1 MWNSCMKILYVSG
14 MYPTPKFPQKGIF
27 SHEQV
32 KALKKIGVDID
43 VVVPYTFYDREIKN
57 EYWEYEGVNIRYI
70 KYFKIPGTAD
80 FHRSGKALFH
90 SLDRELDLKSYD
102 IYHADAALPVGQAVM
117 YAAKKYDK
125 KYIIHGHGLDV
136 FLDVSYKDKKN
147 CDKIVEASKEVYE
160 NADAFIGVSQKVVD
174 NVTQRVD
181 MGERTYVAYN
191 GVGVENF
198 HPEVHKNDKI
208 KIISVGNLI
217 PLKGH
222 DYTLRALKVLNEKY
236 PNRFS
241 MKLLGR
247 GYLEQEL
254 KELASE
260 LGLDNIVE
268 FEGYIPYSELANEV
282 RKGDVF
288 VLPSYYEALGC
299 VYLEAMA
306 SGLPSIG
313 CKNNGIDEIIEDG
326 VDGFLIDVKNVD
338 QIVESVEKL
347 MDEDVRS
354 DMAKKARKKVETGYT
369 WDDSAKTVSDVYN
382 KVFKR

>member
-1 MWNSCMKILYVSG
+1 MKILYVSG

-32 KALKKIGVDID
+32 KALKKRGVDID
-43 VVVPYTFYDREIKN
+43 VVVPYTFYDREIES
-57 EYWEYEGVNIRYI
+57 EYWDYEGVNIRYI

-90 SLDRELDLKSYD
+90 SLNRNLDLESYD

-117 YAAKKYDK
+117 YAAKKYNK

-147 CDKIVEASKEVYE
+147 CNKIVDASKEVYA

-174 NVTQRVD
+174 NVL
-181 MGERTYVAYN
+181 ERLDISGKTYVAYN
-191 GVGVENF
+191 GVDVENF
-198 HPEVHKNDKI
+198 YPETHENEKI
-208 KIISVGNLI
+208 QIISVGNLI

-222 DYTLRALKVLNEKY
+222 DYTLRALKVLNDKY
-236 PNRFS
+236 PNKFC

-247 GYLEQEL
+247 GYLEQNL
-254 KELASE
+254 KDLALE
-260 LGLDNIVE
+260 LGLDDIVE
-268 FEGYIPYSELANEV
+268 FVGYIPYDKLASEV
-282 RKGDVF
+282 RKGDIF

-306 SGLPSIG
+306 CGLPSVG

-338 QIVESVEKL
+338 QIVESAEKL
-347 MDEDVRS
+347 MDNNVRS
-354 DMAKKARKKVETGYT
+354 EMAKKARAKVESNYT
-369 WDDSAKTVSDVYN
+369 WDASAKVVEDIYRKLFTV
-382 KVFKR
+382 

>member
-1 MWNSCMKILYVSG
+1 MKILYVSG

-32 KALKKIGVDID
+32 KALRKRGVDID
-43 VVVPYTFYDREIKN
+43 VVVPYTFYDKEIKD
-57 EYWEYEGVNIRYI
+57 EYWQYEGVTIRYI

-80 FHRSGKALFH
+80 FHRSGKALFC
-90 SLDRELDLKSYD
+90 SLDRKLDLKSYD

-117 YAAKKYDK
+117 YAAKKYNK
-125 KYIIHGHGLDV
+125 KYIVHGHGLDV

-147 CDKIVEASKEVYE
+147 CDKIVEESKKVYT

-174 NVTQRVD
+174 NVTQRLD
-181 MGERTYVAYN
+181 MGDRTYVAYN
-191 GVGVENF
+191 GVDVENF
-198 HPEVHKNDKI
+198 YPEAHKNDRI

-254 KELASE
+254 KALAVE
-260 LGLDNIVE
+260 LGIDGIVE

-282 RKGDVF
+282 RKGDIF

-306 SGLPSIG
+306 SGLPAIG
-313 CKNNGIDEIIEDG
+313 CKDNGIDEIIEDG

-338 QIVESVEKL
+338 QIVYSVEKL

-354 DMAKKARKKVETGYT
+354 NMAKKAREKVEIGYT
-369 WDDSAKTVSDVYN
+369 WDVSAKCVADIYETVN
-382 KVFKR
+382 AM

>member
-1 MWNSCMKILYVSG
+1 MRVLYVSG
-14 MYPTPKFPQKGIF
+14 MYPTPAFPQKGIF

-32 KALKKIGVDID
+32 KALKKRGVDID
-43 VVVPYTFYDREIKN
+43 VVVPYTFYDREIKS

-90 SLDRELDLKSYD
+90 SLNRKLDLKSYD

-117 YAAKKYDK
+117 YAAKKYNK

-147 CDKIVEASKEVYE
+147 CKKIVDASKEVYA

-181 MGERTYVAYN
+181 MGSRTYVAYN
-191 GVGVENF
+191 GVDVESF
-198 HPEVHKNDKI
+198 HPEIHKNDKI

-222 DYTLRALKVLNEKY
+222 DYTLRALKVLNGKY
-236 PNRFS
+236 PDKFS

-254 KELASE
+254 KALSVK
-260 LGLDNIVE
+260 LGIADIVE
-268 FEGYIPYSELANEV
+268 FEGYIPYAELACDI
-282 RKGDVF
+282 RKGDIF
-288 VLPSYYEALGC
+288 ILPSYYEALGC

-306 SGLPSIG
+306 SGLPTIG

-347 MDEDVRS
+347 MDKEVRS
-354 DMAKKARKKVETGYT
+354 NMAEKARQKVESSYT
-369 WDDSAKTVSDVYN
+369 WYDSAKCVADIYER
-382 KVFKR
+382 VFVQ

>member
-1 MWNSCMKILYVSG
+1 MRVLYVSG

-32 KALKKIGVDID
+32 KALKKRGVDID
-43 VVVPYTFYDREIKN
+43 VVVPYTFYDREIKS

-80 FHRSGKALFH
+80 FHRSGKALFQ
-90 SLDRELDLKSYD
+90 SLNRKLDLNSYD

-117 YAAKKYDK
+117 YAAKKYNK

-136 FLDVSYKDKKN
+136 FLDVSYKDKPN
-147 CDKIVEASKEVYE
+147 CEKIVEASKEVY
-160 NADAFIGVSQKVVD
+160 AKSSAFIGVSQKVVN
-174 NVTQRVD
+174 NVIERVN

-191 GVGVENF
+191 GVDVENF
-198 HPEVHKNDKI
+198 HPKTHKNDKI

-236 PNRFS
+236 PDKFC

-254 KELASE
+254 KALAVE
-260 LGLDNIVE
+260 LGIDDIVE

-326 VDGFLIDVKNVD
+326 VDGFLIDVKNVN
-338 QIVESVEKL
+338 QIVTSVEKL
-347 MDEDVRS
+347 IDKEVRTK
-354 DMAKKARKKVETGYT
+354 MAKKAREKVESSYT
-369 WDDSAKTVSDVYN
+369 WNDSAKCVADIYK
-382 KVFKR
+382 KVFAQ